1 MHDLASAD
9 SRDIPRS
16 ACFESKAPTAL
27 TFLLLN
33 LPGLQGYAAPGG
45 SPGTQQARRGAAA
58 LHSWSAL
65 SLLPQ
70 LWSAQRPASSCRCLT
85 LPTKTIHR
93 CFCSCCRPPIPSLQ
107 PSLAPIMAV
116 GTSGGAT
123 YLVSPDTMT
132 VFAKLR

>member
-45 SPGTQQARRGAAA
+45 SPGTQQ
-58 LHSWSAL
+58 
-65 SLLPQ
+65 
-70 LWSAQRPASSCRCLT
+70 
-85 LPTKTIHR
+85 
-93 CFCSCCRPPIPSLQ
+93 